1 LFFSINNKKRKT
13 HYKIG
18 NTFFDVAIFIFKRMA
33 KLKRTL
39 ILRITE
45 DQFRYIL
52 NSSIKEEKSKSKIIR
67 EAIEKHRKNG
77 KN

>member
-1 LFFSINNKKRKT
+1 
-13 HYKIG
+13 
-18 NTFFDVAIFIFKRMA
+18 MA

-67 EAIEKHRKNG
+67 EAIEKHRTNG